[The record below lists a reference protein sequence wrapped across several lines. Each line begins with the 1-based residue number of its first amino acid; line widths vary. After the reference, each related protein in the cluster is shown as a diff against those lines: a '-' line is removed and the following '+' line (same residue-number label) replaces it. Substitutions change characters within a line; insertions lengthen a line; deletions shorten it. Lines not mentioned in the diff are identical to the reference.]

1 MQRIGRIGWT
11 AMLGVALVAGCGSK
25 GDDDD
30 GNGASTG
37 TGGIGTGTGGT
48 TMTGSG
54 GMTSSGSGGMTAS
67 GTGGTTMMSN
77 DSGMPDSGGGTMDG
91 GGNGGALTVTSMAF
105 KDGMMIDMK
114 YRCEAPSPDL
124 AWSGAPA
131 ATKSFAIVFKDVSTS
146 TGTAGYMHW
155 VMYDIPS
162 SVTSLPEGV
171 MVGYMPSSPAGAKQ
185 APNYMPI
192 NGYSGPC
199 YPIPGTVGQ
208 YELTLYALDVDTL
221 PGLMMSSSAEDVETA
236 AGDHVLGMAK
246 IDIES
251 SG

>member
-1 MQRIGRIGWT
+1 
-11 AMLGVALVAGCGSK
+11 
-25 GDDDD
+25 
-30 GNGASTG
+30 
-37 TGGIGTGTGGT
+37 
-48 TMTGSG
+48 MTGSG

-67 GTGGTTMMSN
+67 GSGGTMMMGSGGMTASGSGGMTASGTGGTTMMSM
-77 DSGMPDSGGGTMDG
+77 DSGMPDSGGMTDG
-91 GGNGGALTVTSMAF
+91 GGSGGTFAVTSMAF

-124 AWSGAPA
+124 KWSGAPA
-131 ATKSFAIVFKDVSTS
+131 GTKSFAIVFKDVSTS

-162 SVTSLPEGV
+162 SVTEVPEGV
-171 MVGYMPSSPAGAKQ
+171 MVGYMPSAPAGAKQ

-221 PGLMMSSSAEDVETA
+221 PGLMMSSSAEDVESA
-236 AGDHVLGMAK
+236 AGDHAIGMAK